1 MTDDT
6 GITRSVLSEQVKG
19 RLLQAILDGRYPPGA
34 RIVETRVAKEFGT
47 SQAPVREA
55 LRDLEAL
62 GVVETAAFKGARV
75 RQPSTEELLEAFD
88 VRAILE
94 GHGAVLAM
102 ENISEGDL
110 DQLRRVG
117 RARCAKPRWQA
128 TPSARPPRTPS
139 STGSIMQHSGNAT
152 LVRVWSTLEP
162 FLRTYITIVS
172 PGVDRR
178 AVADRHLPIIEA
190 LRRRNPDLIEEAFRV
205 HFEAAAAALAEV
217 WPTPRRRRR
226 SRRQATAET
235 RAGHPH
241 LATTPKG
248 QHEPRA
254 QYSARRCRPVRR
266 AFGSTS
272 SAARPARASSTTW
285 TSSTTAWPR

>member
-1 MTDDT
+1 MTDHT

-62 GVVETAAFKGARV
+62 GVVETAPFKGARV
-75 RQPSTEELLEAFD
+75 RQPSIGELLEAFE

-102 ENISEGDL
+102 ENISDELLTHLAELTDEMREAALAGDPF
-110 DQLRRVG
+110 RE
-117 RARCAKPRWQA
+117 A
-128 TPSARPPRTPS
+128 TADTEFHRL
-139 STGSIMQHSGNAT
+139 IMHHSGNAT
-152 LVRVWSTLEP
+152 LERVWSTLEP

-178 AVADRHLPIIEA
+178 AVADRHMPIIEA
-190 LRRRNPDLIEEAFRV
+190 LRRGNAALIEDAYRV
-205 HFEAAAAALAEV
+205 HFEEAATSLAKV
-217 WPTPRRRRR
+217 WPSDEGDSGVTD
-226 SRRQATAET
+226 
-235 RAGHPH
+235 
-241 LATTPKG
+241 
-248 QHEPRA
+248 EPRPDMMPSVA
-254 QYSARRCRPVRR
+254 I
-266 AFGSTS
+266 
-272 SAARPARASSTTW
+272 
-285 TSSTTAWPR
+285 

>member
-1 MTDDT
+1 MTDEA

-62 GVVETAAFKGARV
+62 GVVETAPFKGARV
-75 RQPSTEELLEAFD
+75 RRPSVGELLEAFD

-94 GHGAVLAM
+94 GHGAVLAV
-102 ENISEGDL
+102 ENISDADIDHLAELTAEMRAAAESGDPY
-110 DQLRRVG
+110 G
-117 RARCAKPRWQA
+117 EA
-128 TPSARPPRTPS
+128 TADTEFHRL
-139 STGSIMQHSGNAT
+139 IMQRSGNAT

-172 PGVDRR
+172 PGVDRQ
-178 AVADRHLPIIEA
+178 AVADRHKPIIDA
-190 LRRRNPDLIEEAFRV
+190 LRRGNPALIEEAFRV

-217 WPTPRRRRR
+217 WP
-226 SRRQATAET
+226 
-235 RAGHPH
+235 HPDGDSD
-241 LATTPKG
+241 AAD
-248 QHEPRA
+248 EPR
-254 QYSARRCRPVRR
+254 PDEV
-266 AFGSTS
+266 
-272 SAARPARASSTTW
+272 PAGAI
-285 TSSTTAWPR
+285 

>member
-1 MTDDT
+1 VADEA

-62 GVVETAAFKGARV
+62 GVVETAPFKGARV
-75 RQPSTEELLEAFD
+75 RQPSTEELLEAFE

-94 GHGAVLAM
+94 GHGAVLAV
-102 ENISEGDL
+102 ENISAEDLARLSELTDEMRTAAGAGDPF
-110 DQLRRVG
+110 RE
-117 RARCAKPRWQA
+117 A
-128 TPSARPPRTPS
+128 TADTEFHRL
-139 STGSIMQHSGNAT
+139 IMQHSGNAT
-152 LVRVWSTLEP
+152 LVRVWGTLEP

-190 LRRRNPDLIEEAFRV
+190 LRRGNPALIEAAFRD
-205 HFEAAAAALAEV
+205 HFEAAASALAEV
-217 WPTPRRRRR
+217 WPHHEGENEAADP
-226 SRRQATAET
+226 SRPEDM
-235 RAGHPH
+235 
-241 LATTPKG
+241 
-248 QHEPRA
+248 
-254 QYSARRCRPVRR
+254 
-266 AFGSTS
+266 
-272 SAARPARASSTTW
+272 PAIVI
-285 TSSTTAWPR
+285 

>member
-1 MTDDT
+1 MTDDA

-62 GVVETAAFKGARV
+62 GVVETAPFKGARV
-75 RQPSTEELLEAFD
+75 RRPSIEELLEAFE

-94 GHGAVLAM
+94 GHGAVLAV
-102 ENISEGDL
+102 ENITADDLRRLRELTEEMRAAATEGDPF
-110 DQLRRVG
+110 RE
-117 RARCAKPRWQA
+117 A
-128 TPSARPPRTPS
+128 TADTDFHRL
-139 STGSIMQHSGNAT
+139 IMQHSGNAT
-152 LVRVWSTLEP
+152 LVRVWGTLEP

-190 LRRRNPDLIEEAFRV
+190 LRRGNPELIEEAFRV
-205 HFEAAAAALAEV
+205 HFEAAAAALAKV
-217 WPTPRRRRR
+217 WP
-226 SRRQATAET
+226 
-235 RAGHPH
+235 
-241 LATTPKG
+241 
-248 QHEPRA
+248 QHELDDADQRPRA
-254 QYSARRCRPVRR
+254 DQV
-266 AFGSTS
+266 
-272 SAARPARASSTTW
+272 PAVAI
-285 TSSTTAWPR
+285 

>member
-1 MTDDT
+1 MTDET

-62 GVVETAAFKGARV
+62 GVVETAPFKGARV
-75 RQPSTEELLEAFD
+75 RQPSIEELLEAFD

-94 GHGAVLAM
+94 GHGAVLAT
-102 ENISEGDL
+102 ENIREDDLHELLALTEEMREAALAGDPF
-110 DQLRRVG
+110 RE
-117 RARCAKPRWQA
+117 A
-128 TPSARPPRTPS
+128 TADTEFHRL
-139 STGSIMQHSGNAT
+139 IMQHSGNAT

-190 LRRRNPDLIEEAFRV
+190 LRRGNPDLIEEAFRV
-205 HFEAAAAALAEV
+205 HFEAAASALAQV
-217 WPTPRRRRR
+217 WPMREGDDENADKPRPD
-226 SRRQATAET
+226 T
-235 RAGHPH
+235 
-241 LATTPKG
+241 
-248 QHEPRA
+248 
-254 QYSARRCRPVRR
+254 V
-266 AFGSTS
+266 
-272 SAARPARASSTTW
+272 PAIAI
-285 TSSTTAWPR
+285 